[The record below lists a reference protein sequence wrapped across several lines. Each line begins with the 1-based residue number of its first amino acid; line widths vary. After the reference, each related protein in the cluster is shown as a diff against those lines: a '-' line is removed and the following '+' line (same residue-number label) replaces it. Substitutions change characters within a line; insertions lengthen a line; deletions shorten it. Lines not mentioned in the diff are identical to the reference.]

1 MRSLG
6 HLLSFGGG
14 RTATLIV
21 FAVAA
26 GSIPLRA
33 DMVCMGDCEQP
44 TSHFSGISGIEDLEA
59 AISGFDVFF
68 KPGVPIFV
76 IAPPNTASQL
86 DSSTNSASGAWTD
99 AGPLFSSGSDDPSGS
114 PSESNSSSSGSQRS
128 GDQSIVTLVNQ
139 LINSPAADI
148 GSSSTD
154 PPDTPAPTPEPR
166 YFALALLGLGWTGL
180 VAFRK
185 FKTPRAVQRES

>member
-44 TSHFSGISGIEDLEA
+44 TCLHGRLRA
-59 AISGFDVFF
+59 AY
-68 KPGVPIFV
+68 VPF
-76 IAPPNTASQL
+76 L
-86 DSSTNSASGAWTD
+86 RY
-99 AGPLFSSGSDDPSGS
+99 
-114 PSESNSSSSGSQRS
+114 QR
-128 GDQSIVTLVNQ
+128 N
-139 LINSPAADI
+139 
-148 GSSSTD
+148 
-154 PPDTPAPTPEPR
+154 
-166 YFALALLGLGWTGL
+166 
-180 VAFRK
+180 
-185 FKTPRAVQRES
+185 